1 MNTIKPDTLQ
11 QQVDEQ
17 EATSRQ
23 KYGTFGGVFV
33 PTLLTILGVI
43 LFLRQGWVI
52 GNAGLLGG
60 WLIISIAFIIVTFTA
75 LSMSCITTNIRIK
88 AGGAYS
94 IISQSLGL
102 EVGGSVGV
110 PLYIA
115 QTFAI
120 TMYIFGFREG
130 WIYIF
135 PEHYGILVDLTVFGI
150 LFVVAFVSAGL
161 AFRIQYIILAVI
173 IGGLL
178 SVAGSV
184 FTGVLEHNVLW
195 WGEFPGAPENDFEG
209 VSFWVVLPFSFPPQ
223 RELWPV
229 PICR

>member
-1 MNTIKPDTLQ
+1 MADHKAEDATLQ
-11 QQVDEQ
+11 EQVEERESTVQ
-17 EATSRQ
+17 H

-60 WLIISIAFIIVTFTA
+60 WMIITLAFVIVTFTA

-110 PLYIA
+110 PL
-115 QTFAI
+115 
-120 TMYIFGFREG
+120 
-130 WIYIF
+130 
-135 PEHYGILVDLTVFGI
+135 V
-150 LFVVAFVSAGL
+150 
-161 AFRIQYIILAVI
+161 
-173 IGGLL
+173 
-178 SVAGSV
+178 
-184 FTGVLEHNVLW
+184 
-195 WGEFPGAPENDFEG
+195 PGADVRYYHVYFRFQRG
-209 VSFWVVLPFSFPPQ
+209 VAVYLSQTTMQF
-223 RELWPV
+223 
-229 PICR
+229 